1 MLKTMSCGGGHL
13 EFPIHVTNI
22 NFVSGFPIHVTNINF
37 VRDHPVTIHAQFEF
51 SHV

>member
-13 EFPIHVTNI
+13 E
-22 NFVSGFPIHVTNINF
+22 FPIHVTNINF

-51 SHV
+51 SHVWCF